1 MNRPTERSRTTLFL
15 IELAIALGVFAFC
28 AAVCL
33 GVFGTAKR
41 LTRESD
47 ALSGASVAAQSAA
60 ECYKAAAGDL
70 TACAAL
76 LNTAPEN
83 GTLTLG
89 YDETWHRTAEKVAFE
104 LVLVPRGERHAEVT
118 VFAVG
123 SAEPIFSLTASC
135 FAEGVQ
141 P

>member
-41 LTRESD
+41 LTRESE
-47 ALSGASVAAQSAA
+47 ALNGASVAAQSAA
-60 ECYKAAAGDL
+60 ECYKAADGDL
-70 TACAAL
+70 DACAAL
-76 LNTAPEN
+76 LEAAPEN
-83 GTLTLG
+83 GALTLG
-89 YDETWHRTAEKVAFE
+89 FDENWRRTAENAAFV
-104 LVLVPRGERHAEVT
+104 LVLTPYADCHAEVA

-123 SAEPIFSLTASC
+123 SAEPVFSLTASY
-135 FAEGVQ
+135 FGEGVQ

>member
-41 LTRESD
+41 LTRESE

-60 ECYKAAAGDL
+60 ECYKAADGDL
-70 TACAAL
+70 DACAAL
-76 LNTAPEN
+76 LEAKAEN
-83 GTLTLG
+83 GVLTLN
-89 YDETWHRTAEKVAFE
+89 YDENWRRTAENAAFV
-104 LVLVPRGERHAEVT
+104 LVLTPREDRHAEVT
-118 VFAVG
+118 VFAAG
-123 SAEPIFSLTASC
+123 SAEPVFSLTASY
-135 FAEGVQ
+135 FGEGVQ

>member
-1 MNRPTERSRTTLFL
+1 MNHPTERSRTTLFL

-41 LTRESD
+41 LTRESE

-60 ECYKAAAGDL
+60 ECYKAADGDL
-70 TACAAL
+70 DACAAL
-76 LNTAPEN
+76 LDAKSEN
-83 GTLTLG
+83 GVLTLN
-89 YDETWHRTAEKVAFE
+89 YDENWRRTAENAAFV
-104 LVLVPRGERHAEVT
+104 LVLTPREDRHAEVA

-123 SAEPIFSLTASC
+123 SDVPVFSLTASY
-135 FAEGVQ
+135 FGEGVQ

>member
-33 GVFGTAKR
+33 GIFGTAKR
-41 LTRESD
+41 LTRESE

-70 TACAAL
+70 TACAVL
-76 LNTAPEN
+76 LDAVLEN
-83 GTLTLG
+83 GAVTLG
-89 YDETWHRTAEKVAFE
+89 YDENWQRTAQNAAFE
-104 LVLVPRGERHAEVT
+104 LVLTPREDRHAEVI

-135 FAEGVQ
+135 FGEGVQ